1 MFISIP
7 LLLCETSKMEGC
19 LNRAERSQKIVTQ
32 RSYEEDQENTWKQ
45 DCCGLPGWLQTH
57 QQIGRSNKSI
67 EGVLG

>member
-1 MFISIP
+1 
-7 LLLCETSKMEGC
+7 MEGC
-19 LNRAERSQKIVTQ
+19 LDRAERSQKIVTQ

-67 EGVLG
+67 KGVLG